1 MINKDNLIHALT
13 REGSL
18 IFAGNIEFATELE
31 KKIQSLETLEQDGST
46 FLFENGSASVVNTR
60 VIVSPTGHIV
70 FYNEEGRRFLCTDP
84 EGNPLHEALWAK
96 NENTGDTELAL
107 ARMQLDNLQWV
118 GIKPRAKTFATQID
132 ISSHDGWEKMSLDNL
147 REKAAEAW
155 RVPFS

>member
-46 FLFENGSASVVNTR
+46 FLFENGSASVANTR

-84 EGNPLHEALWAK
+84 EGNPSA
-96 NENTGDTELAL
+96 
-107 ARMQLDNLQWV
+107 
-118 GIKPRAKTFATQID
+118 
-132 ISSHDGWEKMSLDNL
+132 
-147 REKAAEAW
+147 
-155 RVPFS
+155 